1 MTFGGFFG
9 WVHIYIYIFIY
20 LYLYIHIYSVYIYKI
35 YCVYIYYTVYIYI
48 YTVYIYIHCIYIY
61 TVYIYCIYIYTGW
74 WFQPRWKI
82 LVSWHDYSQYMEKNV
97 SSHQSVYKVYIY
109 IHLQRRYIVILHS
122 PSSVGYVRSAG
133 SVPPW
138 GAPLSDHS
146 RHHWARVDSHFHLD
160 RDWDGSSRIIIHGM
174 HQRNVVNPMVNPTM
188 TIPKI
193 TIFGGNMW

>member
-1 MTFGGFFG
+1 MIIPNIWKKMFQATNQ
-9 WVHIYIYIFIY
+9 YI
-20 LYLYIHIYSVYIYKI
+20 
-35 YCVYIYYTVYIYI
+35 
-48 YTVYIYIHCIYIY
+48 
-61 TVYIYCIYIYTGW
+61 
-74 WFQPRWKI
+74 R
-82 LVSWHDYSQYMEKNV
+82 
-97 SSHQSVYKVYIY
+97 YIY